1 MFLEK
6 QGLQL
11 LELPDFI
18 TWVGTVAGG
27 GGKGM
32 FPCRPFVWVA
42 WLTPRAP
49 RRILAGDASSGH
61 GSLK

>member
-11 LELPDFI
+11 LEHPDFI
-18 TWVGTVAGG
+18 TWVAGG

-42 WLTPRAP
+42 WLTPRP
-49 RRILAGDASSGH
+49 PHRILAGDESSGH
-61 GSLK
+61 GGLK